1 MEGSDDAPDRRLRA
15 KTKFARVRPA
25 VASGKRRFR
34 SRTMKINPARLS
46 SNLKQLYDQ
55 NPKPGFLWN
64 GSHYGNTRRGGGPD
78 RSALAIAADFLK
90 HLVTEAPNGYPC
102 SRGVRD
108 SIIELDR
115 HADCLEDKAKI
126 GQFASA
132 QHAADRWKK
141 ISAMLYNCVGQANP
155 SQTQSC
161 RRAGVFSSHGQIL
174 WGQKRKAGRNIPCQ
188 HSRSG
193 NSSGPTKKGDR
204 NSFRNLCL

>member
-141 ISAMLYNCVGQANP
+141 ILSDALQL
-155 SQTQSC
+155 
-161 RRAGVFSSHGQIL
+161 RRSGESVADPKLQEGRGVFFAWANFVGAE
-174 WGQKRKAGRNIPCQ
+174 KK
-188 HSRSG
+188 SG
-193 NSSGPTKKGDR
+193 AKHTLPT
-204 NSFRNLCL
+204 